1 MIKVVLLGSGNVAS
15 HLIKAME
22 VSDTIDLVQV
32 FSRSKK
38 SIENLIESS
47 KITTSF
53 ADLKE
58 ADVYIISVSD
68 KAIAEV
74 SNQIPFTNKL
84 VVHTSG
90 TMGFDV
96 MNSKNKRGVF
106 YPLQTFSKS
115 KEVDMKSVPFCLE
128 TEGTEDYKTIKKLAK
143 NLSNSVY
150 KINGDQRKSLHISAV
165 FVSNFVNHMYQ
176 IGNALCEENNV
187 PFAILQPLIE
197 ETANKIK
204 TLSPSEAQTG
214 PAIRFDEPTINKH
227 LEALENPTYKELYKQ
242 LTLSIQNVKKL

>member
-22 VSDTIDLVQV
+22 ANDAIDLVQV
-32 FSRSKK
+32 FARSKK
-38 SIENLIESS
+38 SIENLINSS

-58 ADVYIISVSD
+58 ADVYVISVSD
-68 KAIAEV
+68 KAIEEV
-74 SNQIPFTNKL
+74 SNQIPFTDKL

-96 MNSKNKRGVF
+96 INPKNKRGVF

-128 TEGTEDYKTIKKLAK
+128 TENEDDYKTIENLAK
-143 NLSNSVY
+143 SLSNSVY
-150 KINGDQRKSLHISAV
+150 KIDGEQRKSLHISAV
-165 FVSNFVNHMYQ
+165 FVSNFTNHMYQ

-204 TLSPSEAQTG
+204 TLTPTEAQTG
-214 PAIRFDEPTINKH
+214 PAIRNDEPTIQKH
-227 LEALENPTYKELYKQ
+227 LEALENPIYKELYHKI
-242 LTLSIQNVKKL
+242 TLSIQNVKKL

>member
-1 MIKVVLLGSGNVAS
+1 MIKIVLLGSGNVAS

-22 VSDTIDLVQV
+22 ANDAIDLIQV
-32 FSRSKK
+32 YARSKK
-38 SIENLIESS
+38 SLVNLIESS

-58 ADVYIISVSD
+58 ADVYVISVSD
-68 KAIAEV
+68 KAIEEV
-74 SNQIPFTNKL
+74 SNQIPFTDKL

-90 TMGFDV
+90 TMDFRV
-96 MNSKNKRGVF
+96 MHPKNKRGVF

-115 KEVDMKSVPFCLE
+115 KKNDIKSVPFCLE
-128 TEGTEDYKTIKKLAK
+128 TENVEDYKTIENLAK
-143 NLSNSVY
+143 SLSNSVY
-150 KINGDQRKSLHISAV
+150 AINGEQRKSLHISAV

-176 IGNALCEENNV
+176 IGNALCEENKV

-204 TLSPSEAQTG
+204 MLSPTEAQTG
-214 PAIRFDEPTINKH
+214 PAIRNDEPTIQKH
-227 LEALENPTYKELYKQ
+227 LETLKNPTHKELYRQ

>member
-32 FSRSKK
+32 FSRSEK

-53 ADLKE
+53 AELKE
-58 ADVYIISVSD
+58 ADIYVISVSD
-68 KAIAEV
+68 KAIEEV
-74 SNQIPFTNKL
+74 SNQIPFTDKL

-115 KEVDMKSVPFCLE
+115 KEVDMKLVPFCIE
-128 TEGTEDYKTIKKLAK
+128 TEQEEDYNLVENLAK

-165 FVSNFVNHMYQ
+165 FVSNFVNHLYQ

-197 ETANKIK
+197 ETVNKIK

-214 PAIRFDEPTINKH
+214 PAIRFDEPTIKKH
-227 LEALENPTYKELYKQ
+227 LEALENPIYKELYKQ

>member
-15 HLIKAME
+15 HLIKSME
-22 VSDTIDLVQV
+22 ANETIDLVQV
-32 FSRSKK
+32 YARSKK
-38 SIENLIESS
+38 SLENLIDSS

-53 ADLKE
+53 ATLKE

-68 KAIAEV
+68 KAIEEV
-74 SNQIPFTNKL
+74 SNQIPFTDKL

-90 TMGFDV
+90 TMDFRV
-96 MNSKNKRGVF
+96 MHPKNKRGVF

-115 KEVDMKSVPFCLE
+115 KEVNMKQVPFCLE
-128 TEGTEDYKTIKKLAK
+128 TEQEEDYNLVENLAK
-143 NLSNSVY
+143 SLSHSVY
-150 KINGDQRKSLHISAV
+150 KIDGEQRKSLHISAV

-176 IGNALCEENNV
+176 IGNALCAENKV

-214 PAIRFDEPTINKH
+214 PAIRNDEPTLQKH
-227 LEALENPTYKELYKQ
+227 LEALENPVYKELYQKI
-242 LTLSIQNVKKL
+242 TLSIQNVKKL

>member
-1 MIKVVLLGSGNVAS
+1 MIKVIILGSGNVAS

-22 VSDTIDLVQV
+22 ANDAIDLVQV
-32 FSRSKK
+32 FARSKK
-38 SIENLIESS
+38 SLENLIESS
-47 KITTSF
+47 KISTSF

-58 ADVYIISVSD
+58 ADVYVISVSD
-68 KAIAEV
+68 KAIEEV
-74 SNQIPFTNKL
+74 SNQIPFTDKL

-96 MNSKNKRGVF
+96 INPKNKRGVF

-128 TEGTEDYKTIKKLAK
+128 TENIEDYKTIENLAK
-143 NLSNSVY
+143 SLSNSVY
-150 KINGDQRKSLHISAV
+150 KINGEQRKSLHISAV

-204 TLSPSEAQTG
+204 TLTPTDAQTG
-214 PAIRFDEPTINKH
+214 PAIRNDEQTIQKH
-227 LEALENPTYKELYKQ
+227 LEALENPIYKELYQKI
-242 LTLSIQNVKKL
+242 TLSIQNVKKL

>member
-15 HLIKAME
+15 HLIKSME
-22 VSDTIDLVQV
+22 VNDAIDLVQV
-32 FSRSKK
+32 FARSKK
-38 SIENLIESS
+38 PLENMIDSS

-53 ADLKE
+53 GDLKE
-58 ADVYIISVSD
+58 ADVYVISVSD
-68 KAIAEV
+68 KAIEEV

-96 MNSKNKRGVF
+96 INPKHKRGVF

-128 TEGTEDYKTIKKLAK
+128 TENVGDYKTVENLAK
-143 NLSNSVY
+143 SLSNSVY
-150 KINGDQRKSLHISAV
+150 AINGEQRKSLHISAV

-197 ETANKIK
+197 ETGNKIK
-204 TLSPSEAQTG
+204 TLTPTDAQTG
-214 PAIRFDEPTINKH
+214 PAIRNDEPTIQKH
-227 LEALENPTYKELYKQ
+227 LEALENPIYKELYQKI
-242 LTLSIQNVKKL
+242 TLSIQNVKKL

>member
-1 MIKVVLLGSGNVAS
+1 MIKVLILGSGNVAS

-22 VSDTIDLVQV
+22 ANDAIDLVQV
-32 FSRSKK
+32 FARSKK
-38 SIENLIESS
+38 SLENLIDSN

-53 ADLKE
+53 TDLKE
-58 ADVYIISVSD
+58 ADVYVISVSD
-68 KAIAEV
+68 KAIEEV
-74 SNQIPFTNKL
+74 SNQIPFSNKL

-90 TMGFDV
+90 TMDFRV
-96 MNSKNKRGVF
+96 MHPKNKRGVF

-115 KEVDMKSVPFCLE
+115 KEIDMKSVPFCLE
-128 TEGTEDYKTIKKLAK
+128 TENDEDFKTVE
-143 NLSNSVY
+143 NLSKSISNSVY
-150 KINGDQRKSLHISAV
+150 AINGEQRKSLHISAV

-204 TLSPSEAQTG
+204 TLSPTEAQTG
-214 PAIRFDEPTINKH
+214 PAIRNDEPTIQKH
-227 LEALENPTYKELYKQ
+227 LEALENPIYKELYLKI
-242 LTLSIQNVKKL
+242 TLSIQNVKKL